1 MSTRIICRR
10 FSGRSCKTPAFLK
23 TETTK
28 GFPHEEESQNIQR
41 RGRDPKLAIVLK
53 AWKPAGY
60 QLHRCPTVSRKSK
73 SLLHKDALKGL
84 GEGALEY
91 VRSRTSIR
99 GIQNAPSIFC
109 LPGLSRTKS
118 MFLDLGNSN
127 AFCTQE
133 SPRDSWLRSSVRN
146 DKDEAHSKLQSNK
159 EVARQFQKQRPGY
172 KSLCYNPDECRHP
185 LSAEECHFILQNVSM
200 LKEYMKPK
208 DIVKSFS
215 RLSHLPAEKH
225 REFKSGSRFAV
236 LCQGVAKNAH
246 LFGNG
251 ELIVLLKAF
260 VDLGFPPV
268 HYVLKALEAQFVRRI
283 EDLSLDQ
290 QLLVADLW
298 RCLNCR
304 VPQYLDAMLHD
315 VNMNWKD
322 PSLTQL
328 VQLAYIVG
336 ESRTAPEELAKKLEA
351 SALKHL
357 QALSLEEVG
366 IICLGFFKS
375 QSNMSELLLRK
386 IGDKICGSLGD
397 MSSFAI
403 VNVLKMFRGVHLDH
417 LDFLKELGHV
427 IPPRIATLSMPVV
440 MHIAFAC
447 SSLHYCDEDILD
459 AIAAA
464 VPAKAA
470 ACRTKD
476 MAKLLWSFGTLNY
489 QPPNREEFYAS
500 LLEQLESRLFEYN
513 KFPEHLI
520 TSLIGLAF
528 AERFPYDLLDYT
540 LSPEFIELSSG
551 CKHDLWKDFFTL
563 DGTVGIECPG
573 YTGSRLS
580 SQSKQEMAG
589 KMQNYF
595 LKQEFN
601 AAWSLLED
609 VLGGPQF
616 VKLHA
621 VLPHIRSVDLEIR
634 LDADLKPLPF
644 NPEGAAR
651 GHLELKKNGT
661 LLTDN
666 IIHRLLKGKSISP
679 PGQSEKDQRIQERA
693 EVRGLPIWKKIE
705 FSDAEPGLETSADGK
720 AEGRPSPIN
729 QEQQECVKLALQV
742 TNRNQYR
749 YHSRELLGLHA
760 MKRRQLRRI
769 GYIPVELPFWEWFP
783 LLKCNR
789 EEQRKYLYQKVFE
802 STWIATAHVQLL
814 TYCLTV

>member
-1 MSTRIICRR
+1 MSARIICRR
-10 FSGRSCKTPAFLK
+10 FSGRSCKAPAFLE
-23 TETTK
+23 TETAK
-28 GFPHEEESQNIQR
+28 SFPHEEESQRIQR
-41 RGRDPKLAIVLK
+41 RGRDPKLAVVLK
-53 AWKPAGY
+53 AWKPPGY
-60 QLHRCPTVSRKSK
+60 QLHPYPSIFWKSK
-73 SLLHKDALKGL
+73 SLLHKDALQGL

-91 VRSRTSIR
+91 VRSRISVR
-99 GIQNAPSIFC
+99 CIQNAPSVFC
-109 LPGLSRTKS
+109 RPGLSRTKS
-118 MFLDLGNSN
+118 MFPDLDNGY
-127 AFCTQE
+127 AFCTQA

-146 DKDEAHSKLQSNK
+146 DKDEAHSRPQGSK

-172 KSLCYNPDECRHP
+172 KSLCYNPDERRQP
-185 LSAEECHFILQNVSM
+185 LSAEECHFILQNVSV

-236 LCQGVAKNAH
+236 LCQGVAKNAR
-246 LFGNG
+246 LFGNV
-251 ELIVLLKAF
+251 ELIMLLKAF
-260 VDLGFPPV
+260 VALGIPPV
-268 HYVLKALEAQFVRRI
+268 HYMLKVLEAEFVRRV

-304 VPQYLDAMLHD
+304 VPQYLGAMLND
-315 VNMNWKD
+315 VNVNWKD
-322 PSLTQL
+322 LSLTQL
-328 VQLAYIVG
+328 VQLAYIIG
-336 ESRTAPEELAKKLEA
+336 EGRTVPEELAKKLEA

-357 QALSLEEVG
+357 QALNLEEVG

-417 LDFLKELGHV
+417 LDFLKELGQV
-427 IPPRIATLSMPVV
+427 IPPRIATLSMPGV

-459 AIAAA
+459 AIAAT
-464 VPAKAA
+464 VPSKAA
-470 ACRTKD
+470 VCRTKD
-476 MAKLLWSFGTLNY
+476 IAKLLWSFGTLNY
-489 QPPNREEFYAS
+489 QPPNGEEFYTS

-528 AERFPYDLLDYT
+528 VERFPYDLLDYT
-540 LSPEFIELSSG
+540 LSPEFIELSSS

-595 LKQEFN
+595 LKQEFD
-601 AAWSLLED
+601 AAWSLLEKM
-609 VLGGPQF
+609 LGGPQF

-621 VLPHIRSVDLEIR
+621 VLPHVRSVDLEIR
-634 LDADLKPLPF
+634 LDADRKPLPF
-644 NPEGAAR
+644 NPEGAAGGR
-651 GHLELKKNGT
+651 LELKKNGT

-666 IIHRLLKGKSISP
+666 IIQRLLKGKSLSP
-679 PGQSEKDQRIQERA
+679 PGQSEKDQYVQERA
-693 EVRGLPIWKKIE
+693 ELRGLPVWKKIE
-705 FSDAEPGLETSADGK
+705 FPDAEPGLETSTDGK
-720 AEGRPSPIN
+720 VEGRPSPIN

-760 MKRRQLRRI
+760 MKRRQLRRM

-802 STWIATAHVQLL
+802 R
-814 TYCLTV
+814 